1 VSVKVLKNNVGL
13 QVNTE
18 KSMIQSMTGY
28 GKASCDLGEK
38 TATYEIKS
46 LNSKQLDLYF
56 RIPNGYREKEMEMR
70 LEVMNRI
77 RRGKVEVNLNI
88 EYKEGKQA
96 TLINSAIVK
105 DYYLQLRT
113 ILKELGAG
121 EEQVLQAVLRMPEA
135 LNSDR
140 HLVDKEESKKL
151 LAALNIALDELEL
164 YRSTEGTA
172 LEKDISGRIGKIES
186 FLSEIEPFEN
196 ERLQILRGKI
206 DHSLHDF
213 LPKESIDKNRF
224 EQELIYYIEKL
235 DISEEKTR
243 LRHHCLYFLE
253 VMQEAEA
260 GRKLGFV
267 AQEIGRE
274 INTIGSKANHSG
286 IQKLVVLMKD
296 ELEKI
301 KEQLLNVL

>member
-1 VSVKVLKNNVGL
+1 M